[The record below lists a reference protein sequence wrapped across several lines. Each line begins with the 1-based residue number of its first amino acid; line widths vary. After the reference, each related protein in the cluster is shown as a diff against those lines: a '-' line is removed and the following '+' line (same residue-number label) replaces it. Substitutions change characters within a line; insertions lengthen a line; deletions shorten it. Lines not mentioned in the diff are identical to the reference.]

1 MKYFV
6 LIIFLLFHLIRV
18 SSAQP
23 TGSRSFQTV
32 DGSNPTTALSAPGLI
47 LKNQIAELS
56 FQPESLNVSVPLPV
70 GAILEWLDVD
80 ADKDMDFLSF
90 TGDAGGFGPYQVT
103 LYENV
108 NQSFTVVSNS
118 GLSLVTTAYYITDVN
133 HDNRMDFMFIENRL
147 IKVAR
152 NNGDKT
158 FAIESTGIQ
167 LDWDGAPPLYC
178 IDVEGDSDLDI
189 VTRPHPDYYAF
200 IPNLKYGSGTAV
212 TYPPL
217 FSFLSF
223 ANLDNADALDF
234 FMTSYGEGYSIQA
247 NGATNGTLNYV
258 GSSFLNATHPRVMWA
273 DVDLD
278 GDLDLFSLTGFGWR
292 LYRNLYAQNSQVRFE
307 EALTFSGSTLSA
319 AVGDLN
325 SDGKPDFAV
334 FEGNS
339 IAVYINQSTPGGFQ
353 FSLDHSISG
362 VAYSQ
367 IYLID
372 LDAQAGLDIV
382 TNGTVFKNVLTS
394 LSAPPEVPTG
404 LVCKFEVGY
413 LRMSWVDSHPEYQYR
428 IEVYKDNQLIVSC
441 GSEASG
447 SLLRI
452 QRTPITL
459 RSNVAIGRW
468 PTGQY
473 SFRVQSVDPSFRAS
487 PFSELKE
494 MEIDV
499 PVGLPES
506 MSFSVYPNPASE
518 RFSVMLPSSGSLII
532 RDNLARV
539 LYQRSFDGGG
549 PQMID
554 VPSNAWAEGLYIIEF
569 DNGSKRIIQ
578 KVVVAR

>member
-1 MKYFV
+1 MKNLV
-6 LIIFLLFHLIRV
+6 LIILLLFHLIRF

-23 TGSRSFQTV
+23 AGTRTFQTV
-32 DGSNPTTALSAPGLI
+32 NGENPSTAFSAPGVI
-47 LKNQIAELS
+47 LKNQSEIL
-56 FQPESLNVSVPLPV
+56 QVSEPLPA

-80 ADKDMDFLSF
+80 ADQDMDFLSF

-118 GLSLVTTAYYITDVN
+118 GLNLVATAYYITDVN
-133 HDNRMDFMFIENRL
+133 QDNRMDFMFIENKL

-158 FAIESTGIQ
+158 FVIDNTGIQ
-167 LDWDGAPPLYC
+167 LDWNGAPPLYC
-178 IDVEGDSDLDI
+178 IDVDGDSDLDI

-200 IPNLKYGSGTAV
+200 IPNVRYGSGTAV
-212 TYPPL
+212 SYPPH

-234 FMTSYGEGYSIQA
+234 FMTSFGEGYSVQA
-247 NGATNGTLNYV
+247 NGIASGAIYPV
-258 GSSFLNATHPRVMWA
+258 GSSFLNATHPRVIWA

-292 LYRNLYAQNSQVRFE
+292 VYKNLYAQTAQVRFE
-307 EALTFSGSTLSA
+307 QALTFSGSTLSA

-325 SDGKPDFAV
+325 SDGKPDFVV

-339 IAVYINQSTPGGFQ
+339 IAVYINQSTSGGFQ

-367 IYLID
+367 IYLVD

-394 LSAPPEVPTG
+394 LSAPPEAPTG
-404 LVCKFEVGY
+404 LVCKFEVGS
-413 LRMSWVDSHPEYQYR
+413 LRMSWEDSHPGYQYR
-428 IEVYKDNQLIVSC
+428 FEVYKNNQLIVSC
-441 GSEASG
+441 GSADNG

-452 QRTPITL
+452 QRTPIL
-459 RSNVAIGRW
+459 LGSHVSLGRW

-473 SFRVQSVDPSFRAS
+473 SFRVQSVDASFRSS

-494 MEIDV
+494 MEVDV

-506 MSFSVYPNPASE
+506 VSFSVYPNPASE
-518 RFSVMLPSSGSLII
+518 RFSVMLPSPGSLII
-532 RDNLARV
+532 RDNLSRV
-539 LYQRSFDGGG
+539 LFQRSFDEKGS
-549 PQMID
+549 QTID
-554 VPSNAWAEGLYIIEF
+554 VLSHAWAEGIYTIQF
-569 DNGSKRIIQ
+569 DNGSKRSIQ
-578 KVVVAR
+578 KLIVIR